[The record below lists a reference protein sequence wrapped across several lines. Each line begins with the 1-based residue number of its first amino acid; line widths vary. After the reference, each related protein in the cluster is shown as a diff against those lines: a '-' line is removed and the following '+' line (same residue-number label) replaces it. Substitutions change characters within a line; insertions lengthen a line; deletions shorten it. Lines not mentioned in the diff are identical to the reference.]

1 MMRHYRAIVYDALVL
16 VQRLIP
22 GYRPMY
28 SIPHLQPYDQF
39 GAFGLQ
45 PRPVTPANVPGLMLM
60 LTGVILNYWK
70 LL

>member
-1 MMRHYRAIVYDALVL
+1 
-16 VQRLIP
+16 
-22 GYRPMY
+22 MY

-60 LTGVILNYWK
+60 LTGVILNY
-70 LL
+70 